1 MWLEALAP
9 NANVALVA
17 PPGDVPT
24 GLPPFRFFPA
34 QPSRLRFA
42 HAAAE
47 VLRRGRPVQT
57 LLTAPFV
64 WDRAIDDARR
74 AMGPFAA
81 TIVILSRADAWVRS
95 SLDGGIHIL
104 DSIDSLRRNAEERGR
119 ATWGPM
125 RQFWKYEA
133 RRLARTE
140 EEVARAY
147 DHVVIVSEEEIGEF
161 GGVAIAIANSVRITP
176 LDEKAP
182 RQFDIGGADAP
193 RGLRAAAERAG
204 VELQSPIA
212 DVATFARGVRV
223 AIAPMRYG
231 SGQSSKLIEAAE
243 AGCAIVTTPHGLRGL
258 PQIARHA
265 GVGSDAASIASA
277 AVALLNDDTRR
288 GAMAKALRREAEE
301 HYSHQRAHRGMA
313 KLAGAV
319 VRE

>member
-1 MWLEALAP
+1 MNVLVVSSRFPWPPYSGDRKRASMWLEALAP

-64 WDRAIDDARR
+64 WDRAIDEARR

-182 RQFDIGGADAP
+182 RQFDIGFRGSHPYFAHLDA
-193 RGLRAAAERAG
+193 
-204 VELQSPIA
+204 
-212 DVATFARGVRV
+212 
-223 AIAPMRYG
+223 
-231 SGQSSKLIEAAE
+231 
-243 AGCAIVTTPHGLRGL
+243 
-258 PQIARHA
+258 
-265 GVGSDAASIASA
+265 
-277 AVALLNDDTRR
+277 
-288 GAMAKALRREAEE
+288 
-301 HYSHQRAHRGMA
+301 
-313 KLAGAV
+313 
-319 VRE
+319 